1 MRELQTKIEKQE
13 EQDFRIANAILKQ
26 LFTPFQPITEKMPS
40 KSAYDMRMSAFTNQS
55 THIYAI
61 ELKSRTQDLSKYK
74 TLPITVRKLCN
85 LMKARR
91 EGDKL
96 IYMVLLNNEEY
107 YIFDLDTIQVPLTSI
122 DFWNIKKVQFDNASL
137 QEETPTIFLTLDKAI
152 THGKFTITNGSIRT
166 NVKKPKEAT

>member
-61 ELKSRTQDLSKYK
+61 ELKSRKQDLSKYT

-107 YIFDLDTIQVPLTSI
+107 YIFDLDNIQVPLSSI
-122 DFWNIKKVQFDNASL
+122 AYWNIKKVQFDDSIKEPT
-137 QEETPTIFLTLDKAI
+137 QTIFLPIDRAI
-152 THGKFTITNGSIRT
+152 THGKYTITNGCIRT
-166 NVKKPKEAT
+166 KANESKEAT

>member
-1 MRELQTKIEKQE
+1 MLQQERIEKQE

-26 LFTPFQPITEKMPS
+26 LFTPFKPLTEKMPS
-40 KSAYDMRMSAFTNQS
+40 KSTYDMRLSAFTNQS

-61 ELKSRTQDLSKYK
+61 ELKSRKQDLSKYT

-85 LMKARR
+85 LMKARM

-107 YIFDLDTIQVPLTSI
+107 YIFDLDTIQLPLNSI
-122 DFWNIKKVQFDNASL
+122 SFWNIKKVQFDDSIK
-137 QEETPTIFLTLDKAI
+137 EPTPTIFLPIEKAI
-152 THGKFTITNGSIRT
+152 IRGHFTITNGSIRT
-166 NVKKPKEAT
+166 KAKEQ